1 MNYSVQHQAVPT
13 ASARLQP
20 CAQVTAS
27 ARAAI
32 CRDWLTL
39 QHKNGSVDF
48 TLFSHRGWAEG
59 MVPAPLQLGLKKGTT
74 QRTQRIRL
82 RESSTAASKVA
93 LPATRPADNQRDA
106 AFNRTRSDPAS
117 LEENTHL
124 TPALKSPSVTS
135 SGHSA
140 GRWSGCCSPLLLQ
153 HQVLSMRAQSKTLC
167 SAPACWWDE
176 QPAPCCCIDLRE
188 ADLVPA
194 PQPGHL
200 STPNAPEASLTLGF
214 VDGEKDALRR
224 WWRFHA
230 IAAAGFRTSFKK
242 HAVSKETFIPFFLF
256 SNFLVQ
262 SLFSEVPTWSFLL
275 PASVGIFLS
284 ISDLFSLSVETKAV
298 IATESNNGN
307 ITNILQQ
314 HPFISLPQK
323 NNKNKSKDKI
333 RTASKA

>member
-59 MVPAPLQLGLKKGTT
+59 MVPAPLQPGLEKGTT

-135 SGHSA
+135 SGQGLQQGGEVVAAHP
-140 GRWSGCCSPLLLQ
+140 CSSSTRYFQWEHRAKRCAQPRPADGTNSQ
-153 HQVLSMRAQSKTLC
+153 H
-167 SAPACWWDE
+167 
-176 QPAPCCCIDLRE
+176 
-188 ADLVPA
+188 
-194 PQPGHL
+194 H
-200 STPNAPEASLTLGF
+200 
-214 VDGEKDALRR
+214 
-224 WWRFHA
+224 
-230 IAAAGFRTSFKK
+230 AAALTCVRLTSCRLLSQDTSPHRTHLRHRWHSGLWTGKK
-242 HAVSKETFIPFFLF
+242 TP
-256 SNFLVQ
+256 
-262 SLFSEVPTWSFLL
+262 
-275 PASVGIFLS
+275 
-284 ISDLFSLSVETKAV
+284 
-298 IATESNNGN
+298 
-307 ITNILQQ
+307 
-314 HPFISLPQK
+314 
-323 NNKNKSKDKI
+323 
-333 RTASKA
+333 